1 MATTGAAVG
10 LGNIWKFPYIAG
22 ENGGGAFVLMYLL
35 CIVLLGIP
43 IMIAEVMLGRRA
55 RENPI
60 HAMLKNSRDAGASKA
75 WAFIGAMGVA
85 CGMMILMYYSVV
97 AGWSLEYV
105 WQSMQGS
112 YMDKSATEVAA
123 GFGVLAGNPERQL
136 LWHSLFLLLTAII
149 VGLGVTRGI
158 GTAVDNLMPLLFV
171 LLLVLLGYSIRNGNF
186 ELGFDFLFNADFS
199 KLTGDAILIAMGHA
213 FFTLSLGMGTVMVY
227 GSYMPKNSSIPR
239 AVLAVAFLDTIIAL
253 IAGLIIFPLVFASG
267 LEPGSGPG
275 LLFETLPIAFSG
287 MWNGSIFGTAFFI
300 LVSIAALS
308 SSISLIEPGIAW
320 LEKTGINRLFA
331 TCGLGLI
338 CWLGGVA
345 SIYSSAVFDTLDYAT
360 ANVMLPLGGLL
371 IAIFVGWKMGYTRV
385 RKEISDIPALLF
397 NIMFITLR
405 FIAPIGVII
414 IFAHSLGFIA

>member
-1 MATTGAAVG
+1 
-10 LGNIWKFPYIAG
+10 
-22 ENGGGAFVLMYLL
+22 
-35 CIVLLGIP
+35 
-43 IMIAEVMLGRRA
+43 
-55 RENPI
+55 
-60 HAMLKNSRDAGASKA
+60 
-75 WAFIGAMGVA
+75 
-85 CGMMILMYYSVV
+85 
-97 AGWSLEYV
+97 
-105 WQSMQGS
+105 
-112 YMDKSATEVAA
+112 
-123 GFGVLAGNPERQL
+123 
-136 LWHSLFLLLTAII
+136 
-149 VGLGVTRGI
+149 
-158 GTAVDNLMPLLFV
+158 MPLLFV

-186 ELGFDFLFNADFS
+186 ELGFNFLFNADFS

-287 MWNGSIFGTAFFI
+287 MWNGSIFGTVFFI

-320 LEKTGINRLFA
+320 LEKTGISRLFA

-338 CWLGGVA
+338 CSLGGVA
-345 SIYSSAVFDTLDYAT
+345 SLYSSAVFHPLASAT

>member
-1 MATTGAAVG
+1 
-10 LGNIWKFPYIAG
+10 
-22 ENGGGAFVLMYLL
+22 
-35 CIVLLGIP
+35 
-43 IMIAEVMLGRRA
+43 
-55 RENPI
+55 
-60 HAMLKNSRDAGASKA
+60 
-75 WAFIGAMGVA
+75 
-85 CGMMILMYYSVV
+85 
-97 AGWSLEYV
+97 
-105 WQSMQGS
+105 
-112 YMDKSATEVAA
+112 MDKSATEVTA
-123 GFGVLAGNPERQL
+123 GFSVLASNPERQL

-186 ELGFDFLFNADFS
+186 ELGFNFLFNADFS

-320 LEKTGINRLFA
+320 FEKTGISRLFA
-331 TCGLGLI
+331 TCGLGFV

-414 IFAHSLGFIA
+414 IFAHSLGFIT